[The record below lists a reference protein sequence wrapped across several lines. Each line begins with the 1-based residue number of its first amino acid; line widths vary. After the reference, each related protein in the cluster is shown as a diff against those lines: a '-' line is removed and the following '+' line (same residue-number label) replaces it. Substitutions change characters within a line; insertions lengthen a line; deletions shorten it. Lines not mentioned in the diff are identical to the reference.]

1 MSLLHLS
8 VSFSV
13 WIPSLSVLSQ
23 LLSLSLRL
31 TLYYASLSNH
41 VIWHLSSAFSLSIF
55 SSPLSSY
62 ISIFSFVI
70 PLSWSVSL
78 FLPLCSNF
86 PPSLCDIARFARAH
100 THAHTHFPNHT
111 YAQSQSGIPWMRLTG
126 LFELC
131 GTALRDCVWSCI
143 GRVCMCVGGCL
154 CDTNGCTYAYEHVW
168 QSLPL
173 EVWNRGFEADAFV
186 MGLEL

>member
-1 MSLLHLS
+1 MSLLHRS
-8 VSFSV
+8 VSFSI

-31 TLYYASLSNH
+31 TLYYVSLSNH

-70 PLSWSVSL
+70 PLSWSVSP

-100 THAHTHFPNHT
+100 TRTHAHFPDHT

-131 GTALRDCVWSCI
+131 STALRDCVWLCI
-143 GRVCMCVGGCL
+143 WCACICV
-154 CDTNGCTYAYEHVW
+154 E
-168 QSLPL
+168 
-173 EVWNRGFEADAFV
+173 
-186 MGLEL
+186 GLLMWH